1 MMMTPRLLIT
11 DDDRSLCR
19 AIAEVF
25 RNFGLEISTAG
36 DGDEAISLIEGGTIH
51 LVVLDVHMPR
61 VSGLEVMRHVQSLHL
76 QLPCILMSAALDE
89 SIEREAEQMHAYRV
103 LSKPLRISTLRETVT
118 QGLREVY
125 GWKAG

>member
-1 MMMTPRLLIT
+1 MVIPRLLIT
-11 DDDRSLCR
+11 DDDHALCR
-19 AIAEVF
+19 AIADVF
-25 RNFGLEISTAG
+25 RKLGLEICTAG
-36 DGDEAISLIEGGTIH
+36 DGDEAISVIDGGDIH
-51 LVVLDVHMPR
+51 LVVVDVHMPR
-61 VSGLEVMRHVQSLHL
+61 VSGLEVIRHVQSVNR

-103 LSKPLRISTLRETVT
+103 LSKPLRVSTLRDTVM